1 MKCTFHI
8 QLFMMCLSLRK
19 SPASRHKVIELKL
32 RTKLLLCQS
41 MLECPLAIEHAV
53 SELAVVDV
61 LPSGG
66 ALGHFLNQGALAI
79 EFIVS
84 IITSER

>member
-1 MKCTFHI
+1 
-8 QLFMMCLSLRK
+8 MMCLSLRE
-19 SPASRHKVIELKL
+19 SPASRHKVIKLKL
-32 RTKLLLCQS
+32 WTKLLLCES
-41 MLECPLAIEHAV
+41 MLECPLAIEHSV
-53 SELAVVDV
+53 SELAIVDV
-61 LPSGG
+61 LPIGC

>member
-1 MKCTFHI
+1 
-8 QLFMMCLSLRK
+8 MMCLSLRK
-19 SPASRHKVIELKL
+19 SPASRHKVIELEL
-32 RTKLLLCQS
+32 WTKLLLCES
-41 MLECPLAIEHAV
+41 MFERALAIEHAV